1 MWLFSQ
7 NRQTLLCKKLDLRQL
22 LSFRIPD
29 FTLKFYVIL
38 KTDLT
43 YLMRK
48 FKSRVPHDKLYAA
61 VSMARS
67 HSSSASPNAKS
78 WREDKEKLTPQQFTR
93 YLTTLYRKRALP
105 KLTEPLA
112 EEVWNISSPEC
123 QIVATYF
130 KRNKKLSPLSQ
141 GISSF
146 FFRSS
151 LCYREPTLLIR

>member
-1 MWLFSQ
+1 MHKKLFNLFFNYTALSWTKERIWEQKVWLFLQ
-7 NRQTLLCKKLDLRQL
+7 NRQTLLCTKLDLRQL
-22 LSFRIPD
+22 LSFRISD

-78 WREDKEKLTPQQFTR
+78 WWERIKRNLHHNNYQISYYVVWEKSTPKTS
-93 YLTTLYRKRALP
+93 RALG
-105 KLTEPLA
+105 
-112 EEVWNISSPEC
+112 
-123 QIVATYF
+123 
-130 KRNKKLSPLSQ
+130 R
-141 GISSF
+141 
-146 FFRSS
+146 RSLKYQFS
-151 LCYREPTLLIR
+151 WMPNRCHIF